1 MKTKN
6 LLKYIIIGIVCAAL
20 FLLAF
25 AFIETLL
32 HPEKTLADGFKSIF
46 DYILAIVFGVSV
58 ASAVWKK
65 DNQGEKKQYAVS
77 LAASVSSTSVKEVEI
92 LCIRN

>member
-6 LLKYIIIGIVCAAL
+6 LLKYIIIGIVCAGL

-25 AFIETLL
+25 AFIGTLL
-32 HPEKTLADGFKSIF
+32 HPEKTLADGFKSFKSIF

-65 DNQGEKKQYAVS
+65 DNQGEKKQ
-77 LAASVSSTSVKEVEI
+77 
-92 LCIRN
+92 